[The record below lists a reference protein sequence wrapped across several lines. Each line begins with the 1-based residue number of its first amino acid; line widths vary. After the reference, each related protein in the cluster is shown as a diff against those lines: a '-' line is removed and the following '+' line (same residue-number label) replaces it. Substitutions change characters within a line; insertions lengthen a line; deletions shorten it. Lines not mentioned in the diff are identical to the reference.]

1 MEELIEINLIKIKEH
16 SELILECKTEL
27 KQVRSKITMLENELN
42 GEIAEEEQLNARLNR
57 LLNQKSFLSGLVEG
71 MQKREEL
78 V

>member
-16 SELILECKTEL
+16 SELIAECKTEL

-42 GEIAEEEQLNARLNR
+42 GELAEEEQLNSRLNR